1 MYSTASG
8 EIPSV
13 GKVDLA
19 WIQTPL
25 PPVNL
30 SLKSHVTRNG
40 ADEDTHMDEGDAIVT
55 SSPAH
60 GGGGGS
66 GHEPQENIDYDVAD
80 DNDWGVD

>member
-19 WIQTPL
+19 WIQT
-25 PPVNL
+25 
-30 SLKSHVTRNG
+30 
-40 ADEDTHMDEGDAIVT
+40 
-55 SSPAH
+55 
-60 GGGGGS
+60 S

-80 DNDWGVD
+80 DNDWGAD